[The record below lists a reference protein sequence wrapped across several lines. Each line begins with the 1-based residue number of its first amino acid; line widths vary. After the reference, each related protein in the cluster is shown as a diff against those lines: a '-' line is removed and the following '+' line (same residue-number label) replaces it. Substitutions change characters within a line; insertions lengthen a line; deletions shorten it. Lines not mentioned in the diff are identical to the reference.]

1 MEMAKVKSYVTLF
14 DREPLESL
22 IHKKFRSLTCH
33 FNQHENIWNYWHY
46 LERGGSMLWPAEIV
60 HTHWR
65 HKTERDSQ
73 FSTP

>member
-33 FNQHENIWNYWHY
+33 FNQHKNIWNCWHY
-46 LERGGSMLWPAEIV
+46 LERGGSMA
-60 HTHWR
+60 
-65 HKTERDSQ
+65 S
-73 FSTP
+73 